1 LPHKDVR
8 QQILRLFQERSGQF
22 VSGVDLSRQ
31 LDVSRA
37 AVWKQIEHLRARGY
51 QIEAVKARGYRLLKD
66 PDLLTADE
74 IRARLQ
80 TEVIG
85 REVFCFEQTD
95 STNLQALRL
104 AEQGAVDGTI
114 LVAEAQASG
123 KGRLG
128 RLWLSPGGVNLY
140 TSIILRPPIPPRDAP
155 HLTFLSAVAVV
166 RAIDEVCELST
177 RVKWPNDI
185 LLQGR
190 KVAGLLNELSAETD
204 AIHAVVLGIGLNI
217 NMTEEQFPSD
227 LRYPATSLAIAAG
240 QTFSRLDLACA
251 LYRQLDE
258 LYLAYLRDGF
268 TPIRLAWEAC
278 CDLVG
283 QQVRVDCGRQ
293 QLSGRVRGIDNDGAL
308 LLQAA
313 NGQTERILAGDVVPV
328 QGQ

>member
-1 LPHKDVR
+1 MSHKDVR
-8 QQILRLFQERSGQF
+8 QQILRLFQECSGQF
-22 VSGVDLSRQ
+22 VSGADLSRT
-31 LDVSRA
+31 LNVSRA
-37 AVWKQIEHLRARGY
+37 AVWKQIELLRSRGY
-51 QIEAVKARGYRLLKD
+51 QIEAVKSRGYRLLNN
-66 PDLLTADE
+66 PDLLTAE
-74 IRARLQ
+74 ELRARLQ
-80 TEVIG
+80 TNVVG
-85 REVFCFEQTD
+85 RDILCFEQTD

-114 LVAEAQASG
+114 LIAETQASG

-128 RLWLSPGGVNLY
+128 RRWLSPSGVNLY

-166 RAIDEVCELST
+166 RAISDVCGLSA

-217 NMTEEQFPSD
+217 NMAADQFPPD
-227 LRYPATSLAIAAG
+227 LRYPATSLAIAG
-240 QTFSRLDLACA
+240 QQTFSRIDLACA

-268 TPIRLAWEAC
+268 TPIRLAWEAN

-283 QQVRVDCGRQ
+283 QKVRVDCGKQ
-293 QLSGRVRGIDNDGAL
+293 QLTGNVTGIDADGAL
-308 LLQAA
+308 LLKAA
-313 NGQTERILAGDVVPV
+313 NGQIERILAGDVIPI
-328 QGQ
+328 